1 MYKIWNVK
9 VRYSEQVHL
18 RSALAKK
25 KKRQKYLDSF
35 QTIRSLSEYFRVRA
49 PSVTVQTGH
58 VTP

>member
-25 KKRQKYLDSF
+25 RQDTLTLSKPSEASANIL
-35 QTIRSLSEYFRVRA
+35 RSELPVLLFK
-49 PSVTVQTGH
+49 QDM
-58 VTP
+58 